1 MPAPDP
7 LADLRMRLGDAA
19 DDTARRVLVTAVLRA
34 RKHAGSPQVL
44 LGRWAEEGKEAPAR
58 LFAWRDT
65 PLGNLVLVL
74 SSRSGWRLLCA
85 EDVEEFAPSCFR
97 VRPPRPPVVAGP
109 LRFFL
114 PHPARVERNRDALL
128 RALQH
133 VPAPAP
139 RDVPP
144 EVAAAVAAAVAAVQP
159 FLAEV
164 RILPLRA

>member
-34 RKHAGSPQVL
+34 RKHAEPPQVL

-58 LFAWRDT
+58 LFAWRGT

-74 SSRSGWRLLCA
+74 SSRSGWRLLHA
-85 EDVEEFAPSCFR
+85 EDVEESAPSCFR
-97 VRPPRPPVVAGP
+97 VRPPKPPAVAGP

-114 PHPARVERNRDALL
+114 PHPAKVERNRDALL
-128 RALQH
+128 RALL
-133 VPAPAP
+133 PLGLPLRLPCAPQSQ
-139 RDVPP
+139 
-144 EVAAAVAAAVAAVQP
+144 VAVAVAAIQP
-159 FLAEV
+159 FLAV
-164 RILPLRA
+164 VALTPLRA